1 MAMRLREWRLTH
13 KLTLAGCAEMLGV
26 GHARNFQKYE
36 TGENRPDAPM
46 VERIVVMTGGV
57 VALDDIHAQ
66 RLDWLREHKPEAF
79 SDVPARL
86 PELSHQEAA
95 E

>member
-1 MAMRLREWRLTH
+1 
-13 KLTLAGCAEMLGV
+13 MLGV

-46 VERIVVMTGGV
+46 VDRIVQMTLGAV
-57 VALDDIHAQ
+57 TLDDIHLQ
-66 RLDWLREHKPEAF
+66 RLEWLREHKPEAF
-79 SDVPARL
+79 YGFPVRL
-86 PELSHQEAA
+86 PELLQHEAA